1 LPACDAKQWP
11 ECLADLDEARAIDP
25 DGDDAPLV
33 KQTRQRA
40 IDGIP
45 KDDRPPKPSTP

>member
-1 LPACDAKQWP
+1 MPACDAKQWP

-45 KDDRPPKPSTP
+45 KDDKPPKPSTP